1 MQMEETNR
9 QNYRSGQKSFQRL
22 SDFGNGIKNIYYQLR
37 SKRGAPGKGNEAD
50 RQ

>member
-1 MQMEETNR
+1 MYNAEKD
-9 QNYRSGQKSFQRL
+9 G